1 MKQSVSLAINTLLRA
16 MIRIVAAD
24 HPVIVI
30 DSFIQGEVNAMVRGM
45 KAVGLKEDMTFFLF
59 LLFLC

>member
-1 MKQSVSLAINTLLRA
+1 MKQSVSLAINIPVKA

-24 HPVIVI
+24 RPVIVI
-30 DSFIQGEVNAMVRGM
+30 DSLIQGKVNAMVRGV